1 MEIDFLRQAI
11 AVALTEAR
19 HAAQLTQPQLADF
32 AQLSRSYIAAVEA
45 GKVGI
50 SCETMYSLLTV
61 LQISPIAFF
70 QRVEEL
76 RAQKP
81 VLSNPGRGGRR
92 TVAFVQKHEEDEI
105 HGKNLA

>member
-1 MEIDFLRQAI
+1 MKTNFLRQAI
-11 AVALTEAR
+11 AVALAEAR
-19 HAAQLTQPQLADF
+19 RAAQLTQPQLADF

-50 SCETMYSLLTV
+50 SCETVYSLLAV
-61 LQISPIAFF
+61 LNISPIVFF

-92 TVAFVQKHEEDEI
+92 LVAFANDFKDDAE
-105 HGKNLA
+105 KSMA